1 MKRIITLLVSVIT
14 TLSALATDYTDQ
26 LEVIVNGESA
36 TQNATISVTKQDDG
50 KYTLSLKNF
59 VLQSDDQT
67 MGIGN
72 ITLTDIEGVEKDGV
86 TTIKINKS
94 INITEGDDTSVGM
107 WMGPMLGAVPKI
119 GRAHV

>member
-86 TTIKINKS
+86 TTIKINKHQHHR
-94 INITEGDDTSVGM
+94 G
-107 WMGPMLGAVPKI
+107 
-119 GRAHV
+119 